1 MTNFIEKPLSQ
12 KLSQSHSCSA
22 VTFWMSHILPVATL
36 VLALWIPYGFSLIG
50 LIEEWGL
57 LGAFTTH
64 GLFFVTDTTSPLAAH
79 ALRPLT
85 ILPQAIAYYLDPY
98 SFKYWNVLLAL
109 SLCVKGSSLS
119 YITSYITGSLKWGM
133 IAGLLIIIYPADTM
147 QLSFRA
153 LHINWALSSLLLG
166 TAIFVAALQAKSTI
180 MSYLLSIV
188 SAILLMASCAMYE
201 ASLLLTVLPL
211 LTIFIKSDV
220 KSAALQVRQ
229 HIWKHLIWLVGAFSY
244 IAYVIHT
251 APLVNSYQS
260 GIAGSTSIITT
271 LMHSLPNLFSIG
283 LLRTTLGGWYDAT
296 RIVSAEFSSYWY
308 AISIVIIISIV
319 FFLLL
324 SNYRKSKPAE
334 KDIFS
339 IVIIR
344 LLIAGIILVLLGYAP
359 FLLSTSHQAISQRT
373 FLFATPGGVFVT
385 LAILIGIGKASKNL
399 AALCV
404 AIFIFVGLS
413 SQLYQFHHYV
423 KISDRQRNILKNIVE
438 NFDGEIN
445 NKTIVIIDKTNQLN
459 NTWMFINEN
468 LQATL
473 NYIYGHP
480 FNTMEVCR
488 EEGNEWQHT
497 DSVGRK
503 GSCEETANEW
513 IFHYPTPISG
523 PGFEPTKRLEDK
535 TLAKS
540 QTVTIIVN
548 PDENSE
554 ANPNRTEML
563 RNDHSRTGAIY
574 RGFIDKADYH
584 NRLVSFTDQESSEQ
598 YFWGFG
604 NWWSM
609 ELPIAGSGW
618 REAEWSVN
626 KFQHNASAWKTNKQA
641 FLDFQFSP
649 SSDRYQLHGMFDI
662 VVNPTIKTSTKIE
675 VNGIN
680 IPFEWKDD
688 NSFQA
693 ELVKSQLRDGINTIT
708 FISDV
713 DENYFGF
720 SGRLD
725 WIEIKKQH

>member
-1 MTNFIEKPLSQ
+1 
-12 KLSQSHSCSA
+12 
-22 VTFWMSHILPVATL
+22 MSHILPVAIL

-166 TAIFVAALQAKSTI
+166 TAIFIAALQEKSTI
-180 MSYLLSIV
+180 TSYLLSIV

-211 LTIFIKSDV
+211 LIIFIKTDL
-220 KSAALQVRQ
+220 KSAAIQVRQ
-229 HIWKHLIWLVGAFSY
+229 HIWKHLIWLMGAFSY

-283 LLRTTLGGWYDAT
+283 LLRTVLGGWYDAASIT
-296 RIVSAEFSSYWY
+296 ALEFSTYWY
-308 AISIVIIISIV
+308 AISVMLIIAIL

-324 SNYRKSKPAE
+324 SNLRKAKPAE
-334 KDIFS
+334 T
-339 IVIIR
+339 IISMAIPVR
-344 LLIAGIILVLLGYAP
+344 LLIAGILLALLGYAP

-373 FLFATPGGVFVT
+373 FLFATTGGVFVT
-385 LAILIGIGKASKNL
+385 LAVLMGFGKASKNL
-399 AALCV
+399 TTLC
-404 AIFIFVGLS
+404 ATLLIFIGFS
-413 SQLYQFHHYV
+413 TQLYQFHHYV
-423 KISDRQRNILKNIVE
+423 KISDIQRNIIKNIVE
-438 NFDGEIN
+438 SFDGQIN
-445 NKTIVIIDKTNQLN
+445 DKTLVIVDKTNQLN
-459 NTWMFINEN
+459 NTWMFLNEN

-480 FNTMEVCR
+480 FNSIEVCR
-488 EEGNEWQHT
+488 DNGNEWQHT

-503 GSCEETANEW
+503 GICEETTDEW

-523 PGFEPTKRLEDK
+523 PGFESTKQPEDK
-535 TLAKS
+535 KLAKS
-540 QTVTIIVN
+540 QVVAITVAPNEKSKT
-548 PDENSE
+548 NSVRSE
-554 ANPNRTEML
+554 LL
-563 RNDHSRTGAIY
+563 RSEQSRTGAIY
-574 RGFIDKADYH
+574 RGFIEKPDYY
-584 NRLVSFTDQESSEQ
+584 NFLIGFTDQKTSEH

-618 REAEWSVN
+618 REAEWTVN
-626 KFQHNASAWKTNKQA
+626 KFHHNASAWKTNKQA
-641 FLDFQFSP
+641 YLNFKFTP
-649 SSDRYQLHGMFDI
+649 SSARYRLKGQFDAI
-662 VVNPTIKTSTKIE
+662 VNPSIKTSMKIKI
-675 VNGIN
+675 NGID
-680 IPFEWKDD
+680 IPLQWNDANQFE
-688 NSFQA
+688 A
-693 ELVKSQLRDGINTIT
+693 ELVKDQLRDGMNTIA
-708 FISDV
+708 FMSEV
-713 DENYFGF
+713 DENYYGF
-720 SGRLD
+720 AGRLD
-725 WIEIKKQH
+725 WVEIKK